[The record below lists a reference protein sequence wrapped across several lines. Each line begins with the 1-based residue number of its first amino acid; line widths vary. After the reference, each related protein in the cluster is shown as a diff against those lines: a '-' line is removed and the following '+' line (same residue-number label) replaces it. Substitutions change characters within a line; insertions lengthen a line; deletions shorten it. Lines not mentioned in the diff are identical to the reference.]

1 MLWQIKVNTY
11 NDKKIM
17 LTFFLI
23 YISRQA
29 SDIFVRLSLPRR
41 VLILYTQGIEDPH
54 LASLIPEPKSK
65 SPARLRVKAIR
76 NVLTINCN
84 LYFYKN
90 IVGTAAY
97 IWSFPILCTKSLYH
111 AMGRV
116 LSYCSIVECIHFL
129 ISVSRLKNHIS
140 NLRL

>member
-1 MLWQIKVNTY
+1 MTKRLC
-11 NDKKIM
+11 
-17 LTFFLI
+17 LHSFFI

-41 VLILYTQGIEDPH
+41 VLILYTRGIEDPH

-65 SPARLRVKAIR
+65 SRARLRVKAIR

-84 LYFYKN
+84 LYLYEN
-90 IVGTAAY
+90 IVGTATY
-97 IWSFPILCTKSLYH
+97 IWSLPISCTKSLHH

-116 LSYCSIVECIHFL
+116 LSYCSTFECIHIL

-140 NLRL
+140 N